1 MSDAYRQYDST
12 RTTAPLSSQRVILHS
27 PTSYSVARRRPT
39 PVKANRITGW
49 IVRSIILAT
58 TAFALIDLFL
68 LASGLHH

>member
-1 MSDAYRQYDST
+1 VSDAYRQYDST
-12 RTTAPLSSQRVILHS
+12 PSTASLSSQRVILHS
-27 PTSYSVARRRPT
+27 PTGYSVPRRRPQ

-68 LASGLHH
+68 LGSGLHH